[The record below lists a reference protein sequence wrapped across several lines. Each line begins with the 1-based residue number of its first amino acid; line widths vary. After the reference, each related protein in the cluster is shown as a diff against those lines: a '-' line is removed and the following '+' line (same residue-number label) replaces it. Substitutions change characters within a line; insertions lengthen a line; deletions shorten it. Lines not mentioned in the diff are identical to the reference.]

1 MTTINNSTTT
11 STPLIS
17 SSSSDVCLR
26 DDPSTSTAATTAT
39 GVTAVQDGFDGVSN
53 ASSYTATGASALTL
67 RNEGLL
73 SILDKADNVDDVA
86 GARSFLTRYN
96 TGLSVIGAAANG
108 LSQGL
113 NSDATTTTGQVV
125 TGVGTAGL
133 SFAAS
138 GLHPGVTALDLATGG
153 AVSQNLNNGISAPV
167 TIVDGLV
174 TGDSEGM
181 ENLHQR
187 NLDGE
192 NGPIAREAAESGD
205 FWAKH
210 GIRGGLGALYSSI
223 VD

>member
-17 SSSSDVCLR
+17 SSSSDVCLK
-26 DDPSTSTAATTAT
+26 DDPSTSTAANTAT
-39 GVTAVQDGFDGVSN
+39 GVTAVQDGFDGLSN
-53 ASSYTATGASALTL
+53 ASSYTATGASALVL
-67 RNEGLL
+67 RNDGLL
-73 SILDKADNVDDVA
+73 SVLDKADDAA
-86 GARSFLTRYN
+86 GARNFLTRYN
-96 TGLSVIGAAANG
+96 TGLSVIGAGANG
-108 LSQGL
+108 LNQGL
-113 NSDATTTTGQVV
+113 NSDATTTTGQVL

-133 SFAAS
+133 SFSAS
-138 GLHPGVTALDLATGG
+138 RLHPGVAAVDLATGG
-153 AVSQNLNNGISAPV
+153 AVSQNLNNGISAPI

-174 TGDSEGM
+174 TGNSEGM

-210 GIRGGLGALYSSI
+210 GI
-223 VD
+223 